1 MEGVSL
7 DRFDLERLEFNKI
20 KDVLRGYVSTS
31 LGLEEVEDLSPLG
44 DLDRIETE
52 FRFVEE
58 AFLAITTGEEL
69 PFASVTDVRDIANR
83 SRIPGSILQPI
94 EILRIRDH
102 FLVAKKFKLLLKGY
116 ENLSQLA
123 DELVICEDV
132 VDKIGEKI
140 DDTGYIRDEA
150 STELSV
156 IRSRI
161 RSVKNRIINR
171 LRELINNPS
180 ISKALQDREIHFKGE
195 RYTLAIRNDMAR
207 FVKGIVVDVSSSGAT
222 LFVEPIGIVD
232 LNNELVSLIGMEK
245 AEERKIL
252 GELTSMIG
260 THARAILDNLRIIGK
275 LDLVFAKAKFMI
287 EYKANIPKVGRERR
301 IEIIE
306 GRHPLLIKVKGFD
319 TTVPI
324 SVTLSKGKNTIII
337 TGPNM
342 GGKTVTLK
350 TIGLLTL
357 MALSA
362 IPVTASRDSY
372 FYFVDGVYADIGDEQ
387 NIEGSLSTFAG
398 HIVNIK
404 RILERATENSLVLID
419 ELGTG
424 TDPVEGS
431 ALATAITEKLHSL
444 GSFNVI
450 TTHHNSLKMLALK
463 VEGIENA
470 SVDFDPETLE
480 PKYRLILGMVGSSN
494 ALYIARRI
502 GLPED
507 IIDRASSMIGD
518 RREEEEI
525 KLGIKFREEAERML
539 KEAER
544 IREEARLELDNAKR
558 EAERLILD
566 ARDRVESLIESVKRE
581 LRDSVGDLSG
591 SKKADRVLMA
601 KNILKEFVN
610 STIGNF
616 QEIEIG
622 DIVMVQGLNIKGKVV
637 EKRGNS
643 FRIDTGRMS
652 MNVSKDSVRLVEK
665 GSESVRSEGLK
676 QSPRDI
682 NVFLERQRKTFFP
695 EIDVRGMRVDE
706 AIAEVD
712 KFLNDALI
720 FSFSEVRII
729 HGKGEGILR
738 KAIEE
743 YLKEF
748 PYVRSFRLADE
759 SEGGSGVTVVYLDVR

>member
-1 MEGVSL
+1 MGELGL

-20 KDVLRGYVSTS
+20 KDILRGYVSTTS
-31 LGLEEVEDLSPLG
+31 GLEEVENLSPLG
-44 DLDRIETE
+44 DLDRIDAE
-52 FRFVEE
+52 FKFVEE
-58 AFLAITTGEEL
+58 AFLAITTGEDL

-83 SRIPGSILQPI
+83 SRIPGSILQPL

-102 FLVAKKFKLLLKGY
+102 FLVVKKFKGLLKDY
-116 ENLSQLA
+116 ENLYRLA
-123 DELVICEDV
+123 GELVVCEDL

-150 STELSV
+150 SGELSS

-161 RSVKNRIINR
+161 RSVKNRIISR

-195 RYTLAIRNDMAR
+195 RYTLAIRSDMAR
-207 FVKGIVVDVSSSGAT
+207 LVKGIVVDVSSSGAT

-245 AEERKIL
+245 VEERKIL
-252 GELTSMIG
+252 SELTSIIG
-260 THARAILDNLRIIGK
+260 RHGKAIIDNLRIIGK
-275 LDLVFAKAKFMI
+275 LDLIFAKARFMRD
-287 EYKANIPKVGRERR
+287 YRANIPKVGRERK
-301 IEIIE
+301 IEIID
-306 GRHPLLIKVKGFD
+306 GRHPLLIKVKGID
-319 TTVPI
+319 ATVPI
-324 SVTLSKGKNTIII
+324 SVTLTKDKNTIVI

-404 RILERATENSLVLID
+404 RILESATENSLVLID

-431 ALATAITEKLHSL
+431 ALATAITERLHTL

-450 TTHHNSLKMLALK
+450 TTHHNSLKILALK
-463 VEGIENA
+463 VGGIENA
-470 SVDFDPETLE
+470 SVEFDPETLE
-480 PKYRLILGMVGSSN
+480 PKYKLILGMVGSSN
-494 ALYIARRI
+494 ALHIARRI

-507 IIDRASSMIGD
+507 IIDRAKLIIGD

-544 IREEARLELDNAKR
+544 IREEARLELSKAKS

-566 ARDRVESLIESVKRE
+566 AKDRVESLIESVKRE
-581 LRDSVGDLSG
+581 LSGKTDGLSV
-591 SKKADRVLMA
+591 SKRADKVVVA
-601 KNILKEFVN
+601 KNILKEFMSSN
-610 STIGNF
+610 MDKF
-616 QEIEIG
+616 QDIEVG
-622 DIVMVQGLNIKGKVV
+622 DVVMVCGLNIKGRVV

-643 FRIDTGRMS
+643 LRIDTGRMS
-652 MNVSKDSVRLVEK
+652 MNVSKDSVRLVGK
-665 GSESVRSEGLK
+665 GSGSVKQEGLGR
-676 QSPRDI
+676 SPNDI
-682 NVFLERQRKTFFP
+682 SVFLERHRKTFFP
-695 EIDVRGMRVDE
+695 EIDVRGMRTDE

-720 FSFSEVRII
+720 FNFSEVRII

-743 YLKEF
+743 FLREF
-748 PYVRSFRLADE
+748 PYVKSFRLADE
-759 SEGGSGVTVVYLDVR
+759 SEGGSGVTVVHLDVR